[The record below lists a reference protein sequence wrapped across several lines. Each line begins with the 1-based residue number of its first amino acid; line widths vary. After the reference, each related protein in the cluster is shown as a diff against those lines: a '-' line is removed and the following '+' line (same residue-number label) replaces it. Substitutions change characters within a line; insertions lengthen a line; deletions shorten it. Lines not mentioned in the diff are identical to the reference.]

1 MIGVTSRVTT
11 LDIAAMLWLV
21 LCWILWICPFVRQA
35 RKQRGKE
42 SVVMAPAAKRGVWIQ
57 SIAYFMAWCRIV
69 ESNPRPLLIAS
80 MITAPLS
87 TLLVWQAIGH
97 LGKQWRIQ
105 AGLFADH
112 ELVRTGPYC
121 FVRHPIYA
129 SMLGMLVASGLVMTH
144 WAVLIVAVAIFIV
157 GTEIRVRA
165 EDGLLE
171 SRFGET
177 FREYREAVPAY
188 IPFVR

>member
-1 MIGVTSRVTT
+1 MIV
-11 LDIAAMLWLV
+11 
-21 LCWILWICPFVRQA
+21 
-35 RKQRGKE
+35 
-42 SVVMAPAAKRGVWIQ
+42 
-57 SIAYFMAWCRIV
+57 
-69 ESNPRPLLIAS
+69 
-80 MITAPLS
+80 APLS

-112 ELVRTGPYC
+112 ELVRTGPYR

-129 SMLGMLVASGLVMTH
+129 SMLGMLVSSGLVMTH

-177 FREYREAVPAY
+177 FREYRAAVPAY

>member
-1 MIGVTSRVTT
+1 LIGVTT
-11 LDIAAMLWLV
+11 LDIGAMLWLI
-21 LCWILWICPFVRQA
+21 LCWILWIYPFISRA
-35 RKQRGKE
+35 RKQRNKE
-42 SVVMAPAAKRGVWIQ
+42 SVVMAPVAKRGIWIQ
-57 SIAYFMAWCRIV
+57 SIAYFVAWFRIV
-69 ESNPRPLLIAS
+69 QSNPRPLLIAS
-80 MITAPLS
+80 MVIAPLA

-105 AGLFADH
+105 AGLYADH
-112 ELVRTGPYC
+112 ELVRTGPYR

-144 WAVLIVAVAIFIV
+144 WIVLIVAVAIFIA

-177 FREYREAVPAY
+177 FRDYRAAVPAY

>member
-1 MIGVTSRVTT
+1 LIAVTTT

-21 LCWILWICPFVRQA
+21 LCWILWIFPFVSRT

-42 SVVMAPAAKRGVWIQ
+42 SVVMAPAAKRGIWIQ
-57 SIAYFMAWCRIV
+57 SIAYFLAWCRIV
-69 ESNPRPLLIAS
+69 QSNPRPLLIAS
-80 MITAPLS
+80 MIVAPLS

-112 ELVRTGPYC
+112 ELVRTGPYR

-177 FREYREAVPAY
+177 FRDYRAAVPAY